1 MPVKTGSELVQRC
14 SAAQSKFNVD
24 TQDKRSCLLAVTR
37 PWKYCILNRKPLFP
51 GRRPDP
57 RDSSESTKPKLLTM
71 RDLPLRW
78 GRAAT
83 VGAGT
88 NPPRQTEGPNTI
100 RSAPGSRTGQAAP
113 LCRQCTEAETAS
125 AYCSGAW
132 YQSPLA
138 AADPAL
144 GHSGQVASLGD
155 VPLRACSQPTRVHV
169 LHLPEICQQTT

>member
-1 MPVKTGSELVQRC
+1 MCVSVKTGSELVQRC
-14 SAAQSKFNVD
+14 SAAQSKFSVD

-37 PWKYCILNRKPLFP
+37 PWQYCILNRKPLFP

-57 RDSSESTKPKLLTM
+57 RDSSESTKPKLLTV

-100 RSAPGSRTGQAAP
+100 RSAPGRRTGQAAP
-113 LCRQCTEAETAS
+113 LCLQCKEAETAMLTAQVPGTS
-125 AYCSGAW
+125 LLLRRPIL
-132 YQSPLA
+132 PLA
-138 AADPAL
+138 TL
-144 GHSGQVASLGD
+144 G
-155 VPLRACSQPTRVHV
+155 R
-169 LHLPEICQQTT
+169 LPP